1 MAQAGGFPLAPL
13 PISIKAKPMTQ
24 LLPEGFRDRLPPFAG
39 RAFDGLSAMVTV
51 MQRHGY
57 ALVQPPMAEFE
68 AALDARK
75 GGSRPPNR
83 LRLTD
88 PVSQR
93 TLGLRGDMTVQV
105 GRIAATRLA
114 DAPRPLRLSYAGQ
127 ALKLRAGQLNPDR
140 EMTQLGAELIGAD
153 SVAAAQEIVALA
165 IEALRAGGATGIT
178 VDLTLPDLVETLAV
192 GALPLPADKLD
203 AVRGELD
210 MKDAGALKAL
220 GAEAYL
226 PLLSATG
233 PFESAIDKLAA
244 IDAKGQLAERIAAL
258 RAIAAA
264 LPDDVTVTLDP
275 TERHG
280 FEYQSWFG
288 FSLFASGKVAALG
301 RGGTYIIDANDEVA
315 TGFSLYPDALFDC
328 VSEEVA
334 VKRLFLPIGHDRASA
349 AALRAQGW
357 TTIAALTDID
367 DAEGLGCTHI
377 LTNARATAL

>member
-1 MAQAGGFPLAPL
+1 
-13 PISIKAKPMTQ
+13 MTQ

-39 RAFDGLSAMVTV
+39 RAFDGLTAMVTV

-57 ALVQPPMAEFE
+57 ALVQPPIAEFE
-68 AALDARK
+68 ATLDARK
-75 GGSRPPNR
+75 SGERPPNR

-93 TLGLRGDMTVQV
+93 TLGLRNDMTVQV

-114 DAPRPLRLSYAGQ
+114 DAARPLRLSYAGPV
-127 ALKLRAGQLNPDR
+127 LKLRAGQLNPDR

-165 IEALRAGGATGIT
+165 IDALRAGGAVGIT
-178 VDLTLPDLVETLAV
+178 VDLTLPDLVETLAA
-192 GALPLPADKLD
+192 GALPLPSDKLD
-203 AVRGELD
+203 AGRGELD

-220 GAEAYL
+220 GAGAYL

-233 PFESAIDKLAA
+233 PFETAIEKLAA
-244 IDAKGQLAERIAAL
+244 IDAQGQLASRIAAL

-264 LPDDVTVTLDP
+264 LPDDVKVTLDP

-288 FSLFASGKVAALG
+288 FSLFAAGKVAALG
-301 RGGTYIIDANDEVA
+301 RGGTYAIDANGEGA
-315 TGFSLYPDALFDC
+315 TGFSLYLDALFDGAIEAQI
-328 VSEEVA
+328 VQ
-334 VKRLFLPIGHDRASA
+334 RLFLPIGHDRAA
-349 AALRAQGW
+349 AAAKRAEGW
-357 TTIAALTDID
+357 TTIAALDHAD
-367 DAEGLGCTHI
+367 DAVTMGCSHRLDGDTI
-377 LTNARATAL
+377 TAL

>member
-1 MAQAGGFPLAPL
+1 
-13 PISIKAKPMTQ
+13 MTQ

-39 RAFDGLSAMVTV
+39 RAFDGLAAMVTV

-68 AALDARK
+68 ASLDARK
-75 GGSRPPNR
+75 SGERPPNR

-93 TLGLRGDMTVQV
+93 TLGLRNDMTVQV

-114 DAPRPLRLSYAGQ
+114 DSARPLRLSYAGPV
-127 ALKLRAGQLNPDR
+127 LKLRAGQLNPDP

-165 IEALRAGGATGIT
+165 IDALRAAGATGIT
-178 VDLTLPDLVETLAV
+178 VDLTLPDLVETLAA
-192 GALPLPADKLD
+192 GALPLPSDKLD
-203 AVRGELD
+203 AVRSELD

-220 GAEAYL
+220 GAAAYL

-233 PFESAIDKLAA
+233 PFEAAIEKLAA
-244 IDAKGQLAERIAAL
+244 IDAQGQLAGRIAAL

-264 LPDDVTVTLDP
+264 LPEDVTVTLDP

-301 RGGTYIIDANDEVA
+301 RGGTYTIDANGEVA
-315 TGFSLYPDALFDC
+315 TGFSLYPDALFDGTA
-328 VSEEVA
+328 VA
-334 VKRLFLPIGHDRASA
+334 DTPKRLFLPIGHDRAAA
-349 AALRAQGW
+349 AALRADGW
-357 TTIAALTDID
+357 TTIAALTDAD
-367 DAEGLGCTHI
+367 EANGCTHI
-377 LTNARATAL
+377 LTDAGAIAI

>member
-1 MAQAGGFPLAPL
+1 
-13 PISIKAKPMTQ
+13 MTQ

-39 RAFDGLSAMVTV
+39 RAFDGLTAMVTE

-68 AALDARK
+68 ASLDARK

-93 TLGLRGDMTVQV
+93 TLGLRNDMTVQV
-105 GRIAATRLA
+105 GRIAATRLTDVA
-114 DAPRPLRLSYAGQ
+114 RPLRLSYAGPV
-127 ALKLRAGQLNPDR
+127 LKLRAGQLNPDR

-165 IEALRAGGATGIT
+165 IDALRAGGASGIT
-178 VDLTLPDLVETLAV
+178 VDLTLPDLVETLAA
-192 GALPLPADKLD
+192 GALPLPSDRLD

-220 GAEAYL
+220 GAAAYL

-233 PFESAIDKLAA
+233 PFEAAIEKLAA
-244 IDAKGQLAERIAAL
+244 IDAQGQLRTRIAAL

-288 FSLFASGKVAALG
+288 FSLFAAGKVAALG
-301 RGGTYIIDANDEVA
+301 RGGTYIIDANGEVA
-315 TGFSLYPDALFDC
+315 TGFSLYPDALFDGDAGA
-328 VSEEVA
+328 SET
-334 VKRLFLPIGHDRASA
+334 KRLFLPIGHDRVSA
-349 AALRAQGW
+349 ATLRAQGW
-357 TTIAALTDID
+357 TTIAALAESD
-367 DAEGLGCTHI
+367 DAEALGCTHR
-377 LTNARATAL
+377 LSNGDATPL

>member
-1 MAQAGGFPLAPL
+1 
-13 PISIKAKPMTQ
+13 MTQ

-39 RAFDGLSAMVTV
+39 RAFDGLAAMVTV

-57 ALVQPPMAEFE
+57 ALVQPPIAEFE
-68 AALDARK
+68 ATLDARK

-93 TLGLRGDMTVQV
+93 TLGLRNDMTVQV

-114 DAPRPLRLSYAGQ
+114 DVARPLRLSYAGPV
-127 ALKLRAGQLNPDR
+127 LKLRAGQLNPDR

-178 VDLTLPDLVETLAV
+178 VDLTLPDLVETLAA
-192 GALPLPADKLD
+192 GALPLPFDTLD

-220 GAEAYL
+220 GASAYL

-233 PFESAIDKLAA
+233 PFEAAIEKLAA
-244 IDAKGQLAERIAAL
+244 IDAALDPKGGQLRARIAAL

-301 RGGTYIIDANDEVA
+301 RGGTYAIDANSEVA
-315 TGFSLYPDALFDC
+315 TGFSLYPDALFDG
-328 VSEEVA
+328 A
-334 VKRLFLPIGHDRASA
+334 GDAATAKRLFLPIGYDRLAA
-349 AALRAQGW
+349 AALRVQGW
-357 TTIAALTDID
+357 TTIAALTEADQ
-367 DAEGLGCTHI
+367 AAALGCTHWLDGKSI
-377 LTNARATAL
+377 TAI

>member
-1 MAQAGGFPLAPL
+1 
-13 PISIKAKPMTQ
+13 MTQ

-39 RAFDGLSAMVTV
+39 RAFDGLCAMVTV

-57 ALVQPPMAEFE
+57 ALVQPPIAEFE
-68 AALDARK
+68 ATLDARK
-75 GGSRPPNR
+75 DGQNAGVRPPNR

-93 TLGLRGDMTVQV
+93 TLGLRNDMTVQV

-114 DAPRPLRLSYAGQ
+114 ESARPLRLSYAGPV
-127 ALKLRAGQLNPDR
+127 LKLRAGQLNPDR

-165 IEALRAGGATGIT
+165 IEALRAGGAVGIT
-178 VDLTLPDLVETLAV
+178 VDLTLPDLVETLAL
-192 GALPLPADKLD
+192 GALPLPSDKLD

-220 GAEAYL
+220 GASAYL

-233 PFESAIDKLAA
+233 PFEAAIEKLAA
-244 IDAKGQLAERIAAL
+244 IDAQGQLRSRIAAL
-258 RAIAAA
+258 RNIVSA
-264 LPDDVTVTLDP
+264 LPGDVTVTLDP

-301 RGGTYIIDANDEVA
+301 RGGTYAIDANGEVA
-315 TGFSLYPDALFDC
+315 TGFSLYPDALFDTAADA
-328 VSEEVA
+328 ELA
-334 VKRLFLPIGHDRASA
+334 KRLFLPIGHDGA
-349 AALRAQGW
+349 AAAVLRAQGW
-357 TTIAALTDID
+357 TTIAALTDAD
-367 DAEGLGCTHI
+367 DAATLGCTHR
-377 LTNARATAL
+377 LDGAAPTAL

>member
-1 MAQAGGFPLAPL
+1 
-13 PISIKAKPMTQ
+13 MTQ

-39 RAFDGLSAMVTV
+39 RAFDGLHGMVSV

-57 ALVQPPMAEFE
+57 ALVQPPIAEFE
-68 AALDARK
+68 ATLDARK

-93 TLGLRGDMTVQV
+93 TLGLRNDMTVQV

-114 DAPRPLRLSYAGQ
+114 DSARPLRLSYAGPV
-127 ALKLRAGQLNPDR
+127 LKLRAGQLNPDR

-165 IEALRAGGATGIT
+165 IDALRAGGAAGIT
-178 VDLTLPDLVETLAV
+178 VDLTLPDLVETLAA
-192 GALPLPADKLD
+192 GALPLPSDKLD

-210 MKDAGALKAL
+210 MKDAGALKSL
-220 GAEAYL
+220 GASAYL

-233 PFESAIDKLAA
+233 PFEDAIEKLAA
-244 IDAKGQLAERIAAL
+244 IDAQGQLAGRIAAL

-288 FSLFASGKVAALG
+288 FSLFALGKVAALG
-301 RGGTYIIDANDEVA
+301 RGGTYAIDANGEVA
-315 TGFSLYPDALFDC
+315 TGFSLYPDALFDGAA
-328 VSEEVA
+328 ETDLA
-334 VKRLFLPIGHDRASA
+334 KRVFLPIGHDRPAA

-357 TTIAALTDID
+357 TTIAALTDED
-367 DAEGLGCTHI
+367 DAAKLGCTHRLDGDSAQI
-377 LTNARATAL
+377 L